1 MHWSSILYRCK
12 SNITDCEYVNTHNKT
27 VILTSFL
34 CICPF
39 TCIYL
44 RVCTQKTDWKTA
56 CNNRI
61 KFLLWLLLNYLFISA
76 TSDAHTDDWTVFQ
89 GQRKIKCF
97 TFLVSKSPLCTWWM
111 PSKHHQ
117 HQAGKR
123 QAQAR
128 VQTQSSERQVE
139 LLTPGQVLSSTGSV
153 RSVCIPCALMIK
165 SSSRLRRAQ
174 GCGHNATLDLPTD
187 WQPDLLWETKRK
199 H

>member
-1 MHWSSILYRCK
+1 M
-12 SNITDCEYVNTHNKT
+12 
-27 VILTSFL
+27 
-34 CICPF
+34 
-39 TCIYL
+39 
-44 RVCTQKTDWKTA
+44 CTQKTDWKTA

-61 KFLLWLLLNYLFISA
+61 KFPLWLLLNYLFISA

-128 VQTQSSERQVE
+128 VQTRSSERQVE
-139 LLTPGQVLSSTGSV
+139 LLTRGQVLSSTGSV
-153 RSVCIPCALMIK
+153 RSAATAFHVRWWLNH
-165 SSSRLRRAQ
+165 RQ
-174 GCGHNATLDLPTD
+174 GYDGPKAAATTLHLIFQQTGNLICCG
-187 WQPDLLWETKRK
+187 KRK
-199 H
+199 ESIN